1 MALMPTAAGPEEAL
15 PPSVSV
21 PGARKLDR
29 SAWSWATYQ
38 AGRDPYIGLVNGFLF
53 APYFATVVV
62 GDGVKGQAMI
72 AQMGMISGL
81 TVAFI
86 APVIGATVDTLGPRK
101 PWLALITLMV
111 IPLMMSLWFAAPG
124 GAILS
129 PWVVV
134 AILGL
139 ISILLSCGEV
149 LFSSMLPYA
158 ATPRMRPMASGW
170 ALSLG
175 NVTSI
180 ILLLFILLA
189 LMLPEKPLF
198 GLSKEAS
205 EPDRMVPIL
214 VALNFA
220 LCAIPLFLFSK
231 DAAKSGGKANAAS
244 VKMGVGSLVSL
255 IRNWKQNSDAMI
267 YLLART
273 LAQDAGGVLLILCGV
288 YAAGVMGW
296 GGTEMLVYG
305 LLGCV
310 AGLIGG
316 VLAGWLDETFG
327 PKIAFQMEIAGSV
340 VGLIGIIG
348 AAPAQILFMPV
359 TYPQPVWNAPM
370 FSTLPEL
377 VFVFF
382 GFSGFVFQ
390 IAAWSSSRT
399 LLTRLAPASQMGAF
413 FGLAALAGNST
424 SWLGPMLVGIFT
436 AVFHSQQ
443 AGFVPVTLLF
453 AAGFLLLFFVKGGGK
468 EPDPA

>member
-1 MALMPTAAGPEEAL
+1 MAMMPAGLPEEVAA
-15 PPSVSV
+15 SGTVSA
-21 PGARKLDR
+21 PRKLDR

-38 AGRDPYIGLVNGFLF
+38 AGRDPYIGLVNSFLF
-53 APYFATVVV
+53 APYFVTMVV

-81 TVAFI
+81 LVAFL
-86 APVIGATVDTLGPRK
+86 APVLGATVDTLGPRK
-101 PWLALITLMV
+101 PWLGLITIMV
-111 IPLMMSLWFAAPG
+111 IPLMMLLWFAAPG

-129 PWVVV
+129 PWAVVG
-134 AILGL
+134 ILGL

-149 LFSSMLPYA
+149 MFSSMLPYA

-180 ILLLFILLA
+180 ALLLFILLA
-189 LMLPEKPLF
+189 LMLPDQPLF
-198 GLSKEAS
+198 GLSKETS
-205 EPDRMVPIL
+205 EPDRMVPVL
-214 VALNFA
+214 VAINFA
-220 LCAIPLFLFSK
+220 ICAIPLFLFSK
-231 DAAKSGGKANAAS
+231 DAAKAGGTASAAS
-244 VKMGVGSLVSL
+244 LKAGVGSLFSL
-255 IRNWKQNSDAMI
+255 VKNWKQHSDPMI

-296 GGTEMLVYG
+296 AGMQMLVYG

-327 PKIAFQMEIAGSV
+327 PKVAFQIEIAGSV

-348 AAPAQILFMPV
+348 ASPAKILFMPV
-359 TYPQPVWNAPM
+359 ADPQPIWNGPM
-370 FSTLPEL
+370 FTTAPEL
-377 VFVFF
+377 VFIFF
-382 GFSGFVFQ
+382 GFLGFIFQ

-436 AVFHSQQ
+436 SVFHSQQ
-443 AGFVPVTLLF
+443 AGFIPVTILF

>member
-327 PKIAFQMEIAGSV
+327 PKIAFQIEIAGSV

>member
-15 PPSVSV
+15 PPSVSA

-124 GAILS
+124 GAVLS

-158 ATPRMRPMASGW
+158 VTPRMRPMASGL

-180 ILLLFILLA
+180 ILLVFILMA
-189 LMLPEKPLF
+189 LMLPDKPLF

-214 VALNFA
+214 VALTFA

-244 VKMGVGSLVSL
+244 VRMGVGALVSL

-327 PKIAFQMEIAGSV
+327 PKIAFQIEIAGSV

-359 TYPQPVWNAPM
+359 ADPQPVWNAPM

-453 AAGFLLLFFVKGGGK
+453 AAGFVLLFFVKGGGK
-468 EPDPA
+468 EPDLA

>member
-1 MALMPTAAGPEEAL
+1 MAIMSAGQPEE
-15 PPSVSV
+15 V
-21 PGARKLDR
+21 PASDTASGTRKLDR

-38 AGRDPYIGLVNGFLF
+38 AGRDPYIGLVNSFLF
-53 APYFATVVV
+53 APYFVTMVVQ
-62 GDGVKGQAMI
+62 DGVKGQAMI

-81 TVAFI
+81 LVAFL
-86 APVIGATVDTLGPRK
+86 APVLGATVDTLGPRK
-101 PWLALITLMV
+101 PWLGLITMMV
-111 IPLMMSLWFAAPG
+111 IPLMMLLWFAAPG
-124 GAILS
+124 GGILS
-129 PWVVV
+129 PWAVVG
-134 AILGL
+134 ILGL

-149 LFSSMLPYA
+149 MFSSMLPYA
-158 ATPRMRPMASGW
+158 AAPRMRPMASGW

-180 ILLLFILLA
+180 ALLLFILLA
-189 LMLPEKPLF
+189 LMLPDQPLF
-198 GLSKEAS
+198 GLSKDAS
-205 EPDRMVPIL
+205 EPDRMVPVL
-214 VALNFA
+214 VAINFA
-220 LCAIPLFLFSK
+220 ICAIPLFLFSK
-231 DAAKSGGKANAAS
+231 DAAKSGGKANAGSLKA
-244 VKMGVGSLVSL
+244 GVGSLVSL
-255 IRNWKQNSDAMI
+255 VKNWKQHSDPMI

-296 GGTEMLVYG
+296 AGTQMLVYG

-327 PKIAFQMEIAGSV
+327 PRIAFQIEIAGSV
-340 VGLIGIIG
+340 IGLIGIIG
-348 AAPAQILFMPV
+348 ASPVKILFMTV
-359 TYPQPVWNAPM
+359 ADPQPVWNGPM
-370 FSTLPEL
+370 FTTLPEI

-382 GFSGFVFQ
+382 GFLGFVFQ

-399 LLTRLAPASQMGAF
+399 LLTRIAPASQMGAF

-443 AGFVPVTLLF
+443 AGFIPVTLLF

>member
-1 MALMPTAAGPEEAL
+1 MAMMPAGLPEEVAA
-15 PPSVSV
+15 SGTVSA
-21 PGARKLDR
+21 PRKLDR

-38 AGRDPYIGLVNGFLF
+38 AGRDPYIGLVNSFLF
-53 APYFATVVV
+53 APYFVTMVVE
-62 GDGVKGQAMI
+62 DGVKGQAMI
-72 AQMGMISGL
+72 AQVGMISGL
-81 TVAFI
+81 LVALL
-86 APVIGATVDTLGPRK
+86 APVLGATVDTLGPRK
-101 PWLALITLMV
+101 PWLGLITIMV
-111 IPLMMSLWFAAPG
+111 IPLMMLLWFAAPG

-129 PWVVV
+129 PWTVV

-149 LFSSMLPYA
+149 MFSSMLPYA
-158 ATPRMRPMASGW
+158 AAPRMRPMASGW

-180 ILLLFILLA
+180 ALLLFILLA
-189 LMLPEKPLF
+189 LMLPDQPLF
-198 GLSKEAS
+198 GLSKENS
-205 EPDRMVPIL
+205 EPDRVVPVL
-214 VALNFA
+214 VAINFA
-220 LCAIPLFLFSK
+220 ICAIPLFLFSR
-231 DAAKSGGKANAAS
+231 DAARSGGKASAAS
-244 VKMGVGSLVSL
+244 LKTGVGSLFSL
-255 IRNWKQNSDAMI
+255 VRNWKQHSDPMI

-296 GGTEMLVYG
+296 AGMQMLVYG

-327 PKIAFQMEIAGSV
+327 PKVAFQIEIAGSV

-348 AAPAQILFMPV
+348 ASPAKILFMPV
-359 TYPQPVWNAPM
+359 ADPQPIWSGPM
-370 FSTLPEL
+370 FTTAPEL

-382 GFSGFVFQ
+382 GFLGFIFQ

-424 SWLGPMLVGIFT
+424 SWLGPMFVGIFT
-436 AVFHSQQ
+436 SVFHSQQ
-443 AGFVPVTLLF
+443 AGFIPVTILF

>member
-1 MALMPTAAGPEEAL
+1 L
-15 PPSVSV
+15 
-21 PGARKLDR
+21 
-29 SAWSWATYQ
+29 
-38 AGRDPYIGLVNGFLF
+38 
-53 APYFATVVV
+53 

-72 AQMGMISGL
+72 AKMCMISGL

-86 APVIGATVDTLGPRK
+86 APVLVATVDTIGPRK

-124 GAILS
+124 GAVLS
-129 PWVVV
+129 PWTVV

-158 ATPRMRPMASGW
+158 AAPRMQPMASGW

-180 ILLLFILLA
+180 ILLVLILLA
-189 LMLPEKPLF
+189 LMLPEQPLF

-214 VALNFA
+214 VALTFA
-220 LCAIPLFLFSK
+220 VCAIPLFLFSK
-231 DAAKSGGKANAAS
+231 DAAKSGGKADASS
-244 VKMGVGSLVSL
+244 VKAGVGALSSL
-255 IRNWKQNSDAMI
+255 IRNWKRNSDAMI

-273 LAQDAGGVLLILCGV
+273 LAQAAGGVLLILCGV

-327 PKIAFQMEIAGSV
+327 PKIAFQIQIAGSV
-340 VGLIGIIG
+340 IGLIGIIG

-359 TYPQPVWNAPM
+359 ADPQPVWNAPM
-370 FSTLPEL
+370 FKTLPEL
-377 VFVFF
+377 VFLFF

-399 LLTRLAPASQMGAF
+399 LLTRLAPASEMGAF

-424 SWLGPMLVGIFT
+424 SWLGPMLVGIFS

>member
-53 APYFATVVV
+53 APYFATTVV

-81 TVAFI
+81 TVALI
-86 APVIGATVDTLGPRK
+86 APVLGATVDTIGPRK

-129 PWVVV
+129 PWMVV

-158 ATPRMRPMASGW
+158 AAPRMRPRASGW

-180 ILLLFILLA
+180 ILLVFILLA
-189 LMLPEKPLF
+189 LMLPEQPLF

-214 VALNFA
+214 VALTFA

-231 DAAKSGGKANAAS
+231 DAAKSGGKADASS
-244 VKMGVGSLVSL
+244 VKAGVGSLVSR

-327 PKIAFQMEIAGSV
+327 PKIAFQIQIAGSV
-340 VGLIGIIG
+340 IGLIGIIG
-348 AAPAQILFMPV
+348 ASPAQVLFMPV
-359 TYPQPVWNAPM
+359 ADPQPVWNAPM
-370 FSTLPEL
+370 FKTLPEL
-377 VFVFF
+377 VFLFF

>member
-1 MALMPTAAGPEEAL
+1 MAIMSAGQPEEVAASGG
-15 PPSVSV
+15 PSST
-21 PGARKLDR
+21 RKLDR

-38 AGRDPYIGLVNGFLF
+38 AGRDPYIGLVNSFLF
-53 APYFATVVV
+53 APYFVTAVV

-81 TVAFI
+81 LVALI
-86 APVIGATVDTLGPRK
+86 APILGATVDTLGPRK
-101 PWLALITLMV
+101 PWLALITMMV
-111 IPLMMSLWFAAPG
+111 IPLMMLLWFAAPG

-129 PWVVV
+129 PWLVVG
-134 AILGL
+134 ILGL

-149 LFSSMLPYA
+149 MFSSMLPYA
-158 ATPRMRPMASGW
+158 AAPRMRPMASGW

-180 ILLLFILLA
+180 ALLLFILIF
-189 LMLPEKPLF
+189 LMMPEQPLF
-198 GLSKEAS
+198 GLSKENS
-205 EPDRMVPIL
+205 EPDRLVPVL

-220 LCAIPLFLFSK
+220 ICAIPLFLFSR
-231 DAAKSGGKANAAS
+231 DATRSGGKADAAS
-244 VKMGVGSLVSL
+244 VKAGVGSLVAL
-255 IRNWKQNSDAMI
+255 VRNWKQHSDPMT

-296 GGTEMLVYG
+296 AGMQMLVYG

-327 PKIAFQMEIAGSV
+327 PKAAFQIEIAGSV
-340 VGLIGIIG
+340 IGLVGIIG
-348 AAPAQILFMPV
+348 AAPDRILFMSV
-359 TYPQPVWNAPM
+359 ADPQPVWSGPM
-370 FSTLPEL
+370 FTTAPEL

-382 GFSGFVFQ
+382 GFLGFVFQ

-424 SWLGPMLVGIFT
+424 SWLGPMMVGIFT
-436 AVFHSQQ
+436 SVFHSQQ
-443 AGFVPVTLLF
+443 AGFIPVTLLF
-453 AAGFLLLFFVKGGGK
+453 AAGFILLFFVKGGGK

>member
-1 MALMPTAAGPEEAL
+1 MAIMSAGQPEEVAA
-15 PPSVSV
+15 SDTAS
-21 PGARKLDR
+21 GTRKLDR

-38 AGRDPYIGLVNGFLF
+38 AGRDPYIGLVNSFLF
-53 APYFATVVV
+53 APYFVTMVVR
-62 GDGVKGQAMI
+62 DGVKGQAMI

-81 TVAFI
+81 LVAFL
-86 APVIGATVDTLGPRK
+86 APVLGATVDTLGPRK
-101 PWLALITLMV
+101 PWLGLITMMV
-111 IPLMMSLWFAAPG
+111 IPLMMLLWFAAPG
-124 GAILS
+124 GEILS
-129 PWVVV
+129 PWAVVG
-134 AILGL
+134 ILGL

-149 LFSSMLPYA
+149 MFSSMLPYA
-158 ATPRMRPMASGW
+158 AAPRMRPMASGW

-180 ILLLFILLA
+180 ALLLFILLA
-189 LMLPEKPLF
+189 LMLPDQPLF
-198 GLSKEAS
+198 GLSKDAS
-205 EPDRMVPIL
+205 EPDRMVPVL
-214 VALNFA
+214 VAINFA
-220 LCAIPLFLFSK
+220 ICAIPLFLFSK

-244 VKMGVGSLVSL
+244 LKAGVGSLVSL
-255 IRNWKQNSDAMI
+255 VKNWKQHSDPMI

-296 GGTEMLVYG
+296 AGTQMLVYG

-327 PKIAFQMEIAGSV
+327 PRIAFQIEIAGSV
-340 VGLIGIIG
+340 IGLIGIIG
-348 AAPAQILFMPV
+348 ASPAKILFMTV
-359 TYPQPVWNAPM
+359 ADPQPVWNGPM
-370 FSTLPEL
+370 FTTLPEI

-382 GFSGFVFQ
+382 GFLGFVFQ

-399 LLTRLAPASQMGAF
+399 LLTRIAPASQMGAF

-443 AGFVPVTLLF
+443 AGFIPVTLLF

>member
-1 MALMPTAAGPEEAL
+1 MAGPAD
-15 PPSVSV
+15 PSAYSV
-21 PGARKLDR
+21 DHEPLVRRARR
-29 SAWSWATYQ
+29 
-38 AGRDPYIGLVNGFLF
+38 
-53 APYFATVVV
+53 
-62 GDGVKGQAMI
+62 
-72 AQMGMISGL
+72 
-81 TVAFI
+81 
-86 APVIGATVDTLGPRK
+86 
-101 PWLALITLMV
+101 
-111 IPLMMSLWFAAPG
+111 
-124 GAILS
+124 AILS

-149 LFSSMLPYA
+149 LFSSMLTSA
-158 ATPRMRPMASGW
+158 AKPRMQPMASGM

-180 ILLLFILLA
+180 ALLLFILFA
-189 LMLPEKPLF
+189 LMLPDQPLF
-198 GLSKEAS
+198 GLSKEAF
-205 EPDRMVPIL
+205 EPDRMVPVL
-214 VALNFA
+214 VAVNFA
-220 LCAIPLFLFSK
+220 ICAVPLFLFSK
-231 DAAKSGGKANAAS
+231 DAPHSGSKASTAS
-244 VKMGVGSLVSL
+244 VRAGVGSLFWL

-296 GGTEMLVYG
+296 DGTQMLIYG

-327 PKIAFQMEIAGSV
+327 PKIAFQIEIAGSV

-348 AAPAQILFMPV
+348 ASPTKILFMTV
-359 TYPQPVWNAPM
+359 ADPQAVWDGPM
-370 FSTLPEL
+370 FTTLPEL

-382 GFSGFVFQ
+382 GFLGFVFQ

-424 SWLGPMLVGIFT
+424 SWLGPMFVGIFT
-436 AVFHSQQ
+436 SVFHSQQ

-453 AAGFLLLFFVKGGGK
+453 AAGFILLLFVKGGGK
-468 EPDPA
+468 EPVPD

>member
-15 PPSVSV
+15 PPSVSA

-53 APYFATVVV
+53 APYFATLVV

-158 ATPRMRPMASGW
+158 AAPRMRPMASGL

-180 ILLLFILLA
+180 ILLVFILMA
-189 LMLPEKPLF
+189 LMLPDKPLF

-214 VALNFA
+214 VALTFA
-220 LCAIPLFLFSK
+220 ICAIPLFLFSK
-231 DAAKSGGKANAAS
+231 DAAKSGSKADAS
-244 VKMGVGSLVSL
+244 SVRVGVGALISL
-255 IRNWKQNSDAMI
+255 IRNWKQNRDAMI

-327 PKIAFQMEIAGSV
+327 PKIAFQIEIAGSV

-359 TYPQPVWNAPM
+359 ADPQPVWNAPM

-453 AAGFLLLFFVKGGGK
+453 AAGFILLFFVKGGGK
-468 EPDPA
+468 EPDLA

>member
-1 MALMPTAAGPEEAL
+1 MAIMSTGQPEGASPQASPDAASG
-15 PPSVSV
+15 S
-21 PGARKLDR
+21 RKLDR

-81 TVAFI
+81 TVALV
-86 APVIGATVDTLGPRK
+86 APVLGSTVDTLGPRK
-101 PWLALITLMV
+101 PWLGLVTMML

-134 AILGL
+134 AILGM

-149 LFSSMLPYA
+149 LFSSMLPSA
-158 ATPRMRPMASGW
+158 AAPRMRPMASGL

-189 LMLPEKPLF
+189 LMLPDQPLF
-198 GLSKEAS
+198 GLSKEAH
-205 EPDRMVPIL
+205 EPDRIVPVL

-231 DAAKSGGKANAAS
+231 DAAKVGGKADAAS
-244 VKMGVGSLVSL
+244 VKAGIGSLISL
-255 IRNWKQNSDAMI
+255 IRNWRQNSDAMI

-316 VLAGWLDETFG
+316 VLAGLLDETFG
-327 PKIAFQMEIAGSV
+327 PKIAFQIEIAGSV

-348 AAPAQILFMPV
+348 ASPSRILFMNV
-359 TYPQPVWNAPM
+359 VDPQPIWNGPM
-370 FSTLPEL
+370 FTTLPEL

-382 GFSGFVFQ
+382 GFLGFVFQ

-424 SWLGPMLVGIFT
+424 SWLGPMFVGIFT
-436 AVFHSQQ
+436 SIFQSQQ
-443 AGFVPVTLLF
+443 AGFIPVTILF
-453 AAGFLLLFFVKGGGK
+453 AVGFVLLFFVKGGR
-468 EPDPA
+468 EHEQA

>member
-15 PPSVSV
+15 PPSVSA

-53 APYFATVVV
+53 APYFATTVV

-86 APVIGATVDTLGPRK
+86 APVLGATVDTIGPRK

-129 PWVVV
+129 PWMVV

-158 ATPRMRPMASGW
+158 AAPRMRPMASGW

-180 ILLLFILLA
+180 ILLVFILLA
-189 LMLPEKPLF
+189 LMLPEQPLF

-214 VALNFA
+214 VALTFA
-220 LCAIPLFLFSK
+220 VCAIPLFLFSK
-231 DAAKSGGKANAAS
+231 DAAKSGGKADASS
-244 VKMGVGSLVSL
+244 VKAGVGALVSL

-316 VLAGWLDETFG
+316 VLAGRLDETFG
-327 PKIAFQMEIAGSV
+327 PKIAFQIQIAGSV
-340 VGLIGIIG
+340 IGLIGIIG

-359 TYPQPVWNAPM
+359 ADPQPVWDAPM
-370 FSTLPEL
+370 FKTLPEL
-377 VFVFF
+377 VFLFF